1 MFNMEDRYHRQK
13 LVSVMGVAWNQNK
26 LMNSTALIAGMGAL
40 GCESAKNLAL
50 MGLKKLIIIDSDVV
64 ELSNLS
70 RQMLFHD
77 SDIGLPKV
85 VAAERNL
92 KEMNPAIEVEKY
104 YESIENIPL
113 EKYREADILLS
124 SLDNFEGRRYLNSV
138 AVSLNKPF
146 IDAGTYGF
154 FGHVRVIIP
163 HLTPCYEC
171 YPPKEKQ
178 RVWCSLRRRKPLD
191 LFNELKEYHING
203 LTLEIVEE
211 LFLKGYK
218 TELDL
223 KYAKLKDLVSIP
235 GMSETLAKTLQEKI
249 APKLPAILTTN
260 AIIAGIQSQ
269 EAIKVLLG
277 FPITAEMF
285 RYNGISGGLDYL
297 NRTRRSDCWLCGGEE
312 KAQRINI
319 DSDATVYDLKLQISQ
334 KYAIPDPE
342 IAYREYF
349 PLGEEL
355 KLKDLGAKSGESIFV
370 ISKQIATPKI
380 FQLNFIK

>member
-1 MFNMEDRYHRQK
+1 MEDRYHRQK
-13 LVSVMGVAWNQNK
+13 LVNVMGVTWDQDK

-50 MGLKKLIIIDSDVV
+50 MGLRKLIIIDNDVV

-70 RQMLFHD
+70 RQMLFSD
-77 SDIGLPKV
+77 QDIGSPKV

-92 KEMNPAIEVEKY
+92 VKMNPSTEVEKH
-104 YESIENIPL
+104 YERIENIPL
-113 EKYREADILLS
+113 EKYQEADILLS

-138 AVSLNKPF
+138 AFTLNKPF
-146 IDAGTYGF
+146 VDAGTHGF

-163 HLTPCYEC
+163 HETPCYEC

-178 RVWCSLRRRKPLD
+178 RVWCSLRRRKTSD
-191 LFNELKEYHING
+191 LLKELKEYQIKG
-203 LTLEIVEE
+203 LTSKIVEE
-211 LFLKGYK
+211 LFSRGYK

-223 KYAKLKDLVSIP
+223 KYAKLKDLTSIP
-235 GMSETLAKTLQEKI
+235 GISEFLAKNIQEKI

-269 EAIKVLLG
+269 ETIKVLLG
-277 FPITAEMF
+277 FPRTAEMF
-285 RYNGISGGLDYL
+285 RYNGITGGLDYL
-297 NRTRRSDCWLCGGEE
+297 NRERRADCWLCGVEE
-312 KAQRINI
+312 AQQINV
-319 DSDATVYDLKLQISQ
+319 DSNATVLDLKVQISQ

-342 IAYREYF
+342 IAYKEYF

-355 KLKDLGAKSGESIFV
+355 RLQDVGAKSGENIFV
-370 ISKQIATPKI
+370 ISKQIATPKTLK
-380 FQLNFIK
+380 LNLVK